1 LLEVFVECPL
11 ALAIGLVEYLL
22 GLATG
27 LVEYL
32 LGLATG
38 LVEYLLGR
46 FFVEYLDTVDETVLV
61 VYLLGL
67 GPCVL
72 ALGVVDAEDTGLL
85 EVLTG
90 TETDLL
96 LAFDTLL
103 ETDGLYLLGLW
114 TGLLTDVTMG
124 VELTA
129 VDFVLSEY
137 TGGGRIVV
145 EAWFLYEVGRGSDD
159 LLTAALRFSGRAA
172 AAAPNRANKMI
183 DERIVSATSTRNKC
197 QTISR

>member
-11 ALAIGLVEYLL
+11 ALAI
-22 GLATG
+22 G

-172 AAAPNRANKMI
+172 AAAPKRANKMI